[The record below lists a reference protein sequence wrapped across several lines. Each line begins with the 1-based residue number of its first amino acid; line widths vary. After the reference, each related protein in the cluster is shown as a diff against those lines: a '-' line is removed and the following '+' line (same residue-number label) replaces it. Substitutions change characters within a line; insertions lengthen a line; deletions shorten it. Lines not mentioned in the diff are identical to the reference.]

1 MMEDDQEDQVRS
13 RSSTT
18 SGEDDNHSVC
28 TSTTSIESSALLAST
43 GHKLLPQFALRPKAK
58 TLSKL
63 HQQLQMHSGHR
74 PTQSLSA
81 VGSSS
86 SSSSTSTAS
95 TSNTTTTP
103 SFADRPFP
111 AMLETRS
118 SLLLTNRRLLSLEK
132 LRNSKTFKFARTF
145 CKWLNAKLDVRKVP
159 PMSNLSHD
167 LSDGTN
173 LIQLMEIMGDAS
185 LGRYNR
191 QPRMRVQKAEN
202 VNKALQFIQ
211 SRGVTLTNI
220 GPEDVIDG
228 NLKLILGLIWTLILR
243 FTIADISEEGVNAKE
258 GLLLWCQRKT
268 RGYESVRVTDFSGS
282 WQDGLALCALIHHHR
297 PDLIDWD
304 SLPKADR
311 HTCTQMA
318 FDIAANSLGIPQ
330 LLEIS
335 DLCDATK
342 PDERS
347 VMTYIAQYFHAFS
360 SMDKTEVEAR
370 RVANFVENLKSI
382 WTSMNDYERRV
393 TELMEEIRSTIGS
406 RLTSPLPFTYPLIKE
421 LAADF
426 QKYKQTTKRDWVAQK
441 NEVAGLLGNIVTKLR
456 TYNLRTYVP
465 PDGLKL
471 TDLESFW
478 KELLVTEAKRSRS
491 INASIQEIKEGLRVR
506 FADLANAFEHELHQY
521 ALELAAL
528 TGPLDEQLA
537 RAKEIQNT
545 LGEEFSASLSRVKQA
560 ELDCLEANVEEN
572 DYTVYTADDLQFE
585 TDEVRKSAAR
595 KIAFVEN
602 QIISAGMTKLTPA
615 QIEEFETTFRYFD
628 KDEENKLGL
637 PGFSAA
643 LASLGI
649 VYSDSD
655 TEHIHHQIAGRD
667 GMVTFESFVG
677 FLVQI
682 TEDTTSPDQVR
693 ESFRGIAGD
702 KPFLTELDLR
712 HALVPQSAIDYLL
725 EAMPPFSSSS
735 SSSSPNHKSN
745 DLPSSSPD
753 LNTPPSSSA
762 PLTFDYE
769 LFLSQLFEF
778 D

>member
-1 MMEDDQEDQVRS
+1 
-13 RSSTT
+13 
-18 SGEDDNHSVC
+18 
-28 TSTTSIESSALLAST
+28 
-43 GHKLLPQFALRPKAK
+43 
-58 TLSKL
+58 
-63 HQQLQMHSGHR
+63 MHSGHR
-74 PTQSLSA
+74 PSQSVSSVSA
-81 VGSSS
+81 
-86 SSSSTSTAS
+86 AP
-95 TSNTTTTP
+95 TP

-111 AMLETRS
+111 AHAGNSVVTSTYKPPTISARET
-118 SLLLTNRRLLSLEK
+118 TE
-132 LRNSKTFKFARTF
+132 FEDVQARTF

-159 PMSNLSHD
+159 PMSNLSQD

-191 QPRMRVQKAEN
+191 TPRMRVQKAEN

-268 RGYESVRVTDFSGS
+268 RGYESVNVTDFSGS

-304 SLPKADR
+304 SLPRGDR
-311 HTCTQMA
+311 HACTQMA
-318 FDIAANSLGIPQ
+318 FDIAATSL
-330 LLEIS
+330 
-335 DLCDATK
+335 
-342 PDERS
+342 
-347 VMTYIAQYFHAFS
+347 
-360 SMDKTEVEAR
+360 DKTEVEAR

-393 TELMEEIRSTIGS
+393 TELMDEIRQTIAT
-406 RLTSPLPFTYPLIKE
+406 RLTSTLPSTYPLIKE

-471 TDLESFW
+471 TDLEAFW

-506 FADLANAFEHELHQY
+506 FADLANAFEHQLHQY

-528 TGPLDEQLA
+528 TGPLDDQLA
-537 RAKEIQNT
+537 RAKEIQII
-545 LGEEFSASLSRVKQA
+545 LGEEFSASLARVKQA
-560 ELDCLEANVEEN
+560 EQDCLEANVEEN
-572 DYTVYTADDLQFE
+572 DYTVYTADDLEFE
-585 TDEVRKSAAR
+585 TEEVRKSAAR

-702 KPFLTELDLR
+702 KPFLTEVDLR

-725 EAMPPFSSSS
+725 EAMPPFASCSSSSSSS
-735 SSSSPNHKSN
+735 SSSSPPQKVR
-745 DLPSSSPD
+745 SSSVDQSSATNDHSHGPT
-753 LNTPPSSSA
+753 NSSSSSSA
-762 PLTFDYE
+762 APLAFDYE

>member
-132 LRNSKTFKFARTF
+132 LRNSKTFKFVSPFLSTLLFLKLILLLLFSVQARTF

-318 FDIAANSLGIPQ
+318 FDIAANSLAARKYR
-330 LLEIS
+330 S
-335 DLCDATK
+335 CDATK

-426 QKYKQTTKRDWVAQK
+426 QSSKQTTKRDWVAQK

-456 TYNLRTYVP
+456 TYNLRTYV
-465 PDGLKL
+465 LL
-471 TDLESFW
+471 MDLESFW

-528 TGPLDEQLA
+528 DRTI
-537 RAKEIQNT
+537 RCN
-545 LGEEFSASLSRVKQA
+545 KQA

-637 PGFSAA
+637 PG
-643 LASLGI
+643 L
-649 VYSDSD
+649 DSD

-677 FLVQI
+677 YNL
-682 TEDTTSPDQVR
+682 TDQVR

-769 LFLSQLFEF
+769 LFLSVQTKKKNKIVIGMRLSIFV
-778 D
+778 

>member
-1 MMEDDQEDQVRS
+1 M
-13 RSSTT
+13 
-18 SGEDDNHSVC
+18 N
-28 TSTTSIESSALLAST
+28 L
-43 GHKLLPQFALRPKAK
+43 
-58 TLSKL
+58 
-63 HQQLQMHSGHR
+63 GHR
-74 PTQSLSA
+74 PSLSTSA
-81 VGSSS
+81 LAPGPSSHV
-86 SSSSTSTAS
+86 
-95 TSNTTTTP
+95 P
-103 SFADRPFP
+103 FVDRPFP
-111 AMLETRS
+111 ANAGSSVATSSYKPPTTGGRET
-118 SLLLTNRRLLSLEK
+118 TE
-132 LRNSKTFKFARTF
+132 FEDVQARTF
-145 CKWLNAKLDVRKVP
+145 CKWLNAKLDVIQVP
-159 PMSNLSHD
+159 PMSDLTRD

-173 LIQLMEIMGDAS
+173 LIRLMEVMGDAS

-220 GPEDVIDG
+220 GPEDVVDG

-268 RGYESVRVTDFSGS
+268 RDYALVNVQNFSDS

-297 PDLIDWD
+297 PDLLDWD
-304 SLPKADR
+304 SLPHSDR
-311 HTCTQMA
+311 HACTRTA
-318 FDIAANSLGIPQ
+318 FDIAAKSLGIPQ

-335 DLCDATK
+335 DLCDSVR

-360 SMDKTEVEAR
+360 SMDKAEVEAR

-393 TELMEEIRSTIGS
+393 TELMDEIRQTIAT
-406 RLTSPLPFTYPLIKE
+406 RLTPALPSTYSLVKAQ
-421 LAADF
+421 AADF
-426 QKYKQTTKRDWVAQK
+426 QKYKQTVKRDWVAQK
-441 NEVAGLLGNIVTKLR
+441 SEVAGLLGNIVTKLK

-471 TDLESFW
+471 EDLELFW
-478 KELLVTEAKRSRS
+478 QELLATEAKRSRS
-491 INASIQEIKEGLRVR
+491 INARIQQIKEDLRIR
-506 FADLANAFEHELHQY
+506 FADLANSFEGQLHSLS
-521 ALELAAL
+521 LELVAL
-528 TGPLDEQLA
+528 AGPLDEQLS
-537 RAKEIQNT
+537 RVKEIQSS
-545 LGEEFSASLSRVKQA
+545 LGESVSHSLTQVRQA
-560 ELDCLEANVEEN
+560 EQDCIDANVEEN
-572 DYTVYTADDLQFE
+572 DHTIYTADDLEFE
-585 TDEVRKSAAR
+585 TEEVRKAAAR

-602 QIISAGMTKLTPA
+602 QIVSAGMTKLTPA

-628 KDEENKLGL
+628 RDEENKLAL
-637 PGFSAA
+637 PEFSAA

-655 TEHIHHQIAGRD
+655 TELIHMQIAGRD
-667 GMVTFESFVG
+667 GMVTFEAFVG

-702 KPFLTELDLR
+702 KAFVTEVDLR

-725 EAMPPFSSSS
+725 EAMPRYQPGEKRDQNSGTGTDPPTSTSDVD
-735 SSSSPNHKSN
+735 PNE
-745 DLPSSSPD
+745 
-753 LNTPPSSSA
+753 
-762 PLTFDYE
+762 FDYE
-769 LFLSQLFEF
+769 LFLEQLFEF
-778 D
+778 DP

>member
-1 MMEDDQEDQVRS
+1 MNS
-13 RSSTT
+13 
-18 SGEDDNHSVC
+18 
-28 TSTTSIESSALLAST
+28 
-43 GHKLLPQFALRPKAK
+43 
-58 TLSKL
+58 
-63 HQQLQMHSGHR
+63 HR

-81 VGSSS
+81 VS
-86 SSSSTSTAS
+86 AVPA
-95 TSNTTTTP
+95 P

-111 AMLETRS
+111 AHAGNSVVTSTYKPPTISARET
-118 SLLLTNRRLLSLEK
+118 TE
-132 LRNSKTFKFARTF
+132 FEDVQARTF

-159 PMSNLSHD
+159 PMSNLSQD

-191 QPRMRVQKAEN
+191 TPRMRVQKAEN

-268 RGYESVRVTDFSGS
+268 RGYEAVDVQDFSYS

-297 PDLIDWD
+297 PDLIEWD
-304 SLPKADR
+304 SLPRGDR
-311 HTCTQMA
+311 HACTQIA
-318 FDIAANSLGIPQ
+318 FDIAATSLGIPQ

-393 TELMEEIRSTIGS
+393 TELMDEIRQTIAT
-406 RLTSPLPFTYPLIKE
+406 RLTTTLPSTYPLIKE

-471 TDLESFW
+471 TDLETFW

-506 FADLANAFEHELHQY
+506 FADLANAFEHRLHDY

-528 TGPLDEQLA
+528 TGPLDDQLA
-537 RAKEIQNT
+537 RAKEIQT
-545 LGEEFSASLSRVKQA
+545 ILGEELSASLSRVRQA
-560 ELDCLEANVEEN
+560 EQDCLEANVEEN
-572 DYTVYTADDLQFE
+572 DYTIYTADDLEFE
-585 TDEVRKSAAR
+585 TEEVRKSAAR

-667 GMVTFESFVG
+667 GMVTFEAFVG

-693 ESFRGIAGD
+693 ESFRGIAGE

-712 HALVPQSAIDYLL
+712 HALVPQAAIDYLL
-725 EAMPPFSSSS
+725 EAMPPFAGTTSEGQKYGSPDPSAS
-735 SSSSPNHKSN
+735 PSTVDPLNPSTSSP
-745 DLPSSSPD
+745 P
-753 LNTPPSSSA
+753 

>member
-1 MMEDDQEDQVRS
+1 
-13 RSSTT
+13 
-18 SGEDDNHSVC
+18 
-28 TSTTSIESSALLAST
+28 
-43 GHKLLPQFALRPKAK
+43 
-58 TLSKL
+58 
-63 HQQLQMHSGHR
+63 MHSGHR

-111 AMLETRS
+111 AYAGNSVVTSTYKPPTTIARET
-118 SLLLTNRRLLSLEK
+118 TE
-132 LRNSKTFKFARTF
+132 FEDVQARTF

-382 WTSMNDYERRV
+382 WTSMNDYERRNLRPIFKSINKLPN
-393 TELMEEIRSTIGS
+393 EIGS
-406 RLTSPLPFTYPLIKE
+406 LK
-421 LAADF
+421 
-426 QKYKQTTKRDWVAQK
+426 K

-602 QIISAGMTKLTPA
+602 QVESPSPLYLSIIPVNLYFTSQIISAGMTKLTPA